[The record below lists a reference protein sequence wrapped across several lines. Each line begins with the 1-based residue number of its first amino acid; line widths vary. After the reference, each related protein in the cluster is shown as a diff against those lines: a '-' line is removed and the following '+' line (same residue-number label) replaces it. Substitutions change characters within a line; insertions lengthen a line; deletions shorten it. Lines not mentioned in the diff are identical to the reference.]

1 MGVVA
6 AKRLVQ
12 QKILEYKMITKNN
25 LIVGIIIVFLLISS
39 NIFPQYIMPEENT
52 EHEGTWLQWPHHYT
66 YGYFYRNSIEDTWIE
81 MTAALITSENVHI
94 VAYNQTEK
102 DRIITLLNDEG
113 ISLTNIDF
121 YIHPNDDVWV
131 RDNGPIFVYDENDDL
146 TILDWGFNGWGN
158 DAPFS
163 NDDLIPSTLAV
174 ELDIPYIDL
183 SAVVLEGGAIEVDGN
198 STLMATRSSITH
210 PSRNPNLTETEIENY
225 FTSYLGITNFI
236 WLDGV
241 YGLEITDMHIDGFMR
256 FAGNNTIVTMN
267 NEDLLYWGLPQSDI
281 DILFSA
287 SNVNGEAYNFVHLPL
302 TQNDVTTTYGNP
314 LNYKGSYCNYYIANS
329 VVLVPHYN
337 DPNDEVA
344 NSIIQNIYPDKTVI
358 GIDVRNLYENG
369 GMIHCVTQQQPIDL
383 NQSSVNNN
391 CIEKV
396 FNCKNYPNPFNPS
409 TTISFSISNDSNVEL
424 SIYNIKGQRVKT
436 LVNNDFDRGNHSV
449 VWNGIDDSGKAVSS
463 GLYLYKLNVNGKT
476 EAVKKCILV
485 K

>member
-163 NDDLIPSTLAV
+163 NDDLIPSTLAA

-198 STLMATRSSITH
+198 STLMATRSSISH
-210 PSRNPNLTETEIENY
+210 PSRNPN
-225 FTSYLGITNFI
+225 
-236 WLDGV
+236 
-241 YGLEITDMHIDGFMR
+241 
-256 FAGNNTIVTMN
+256 
-267 NEDLLYWGLPQSDI
+267 
-281 DILFSA
+281 
-287 SNVNGEAYNFVHLPL
+287 
-302 TQNDVTTTYGNP
+302 
-314 LNYKGSYCNYYIANS
+314 
-329 VVLVPHYN
+329 
-337 DPNDEVA
+337 
-344 NSIIQNIYPDKTVI
+344 
-358 GIDVRNLYENG
+358 
-369 GMIHCVTQQQPIDL
+369 
-383 NQSSVNNN
+383 
-391 CIEKV
+391 
-396 FNCKNYPNPFNPS
+396 
-409 TTISFSISNDSNVEL
+409 
-424 SIYNIKGQRVKT
+424 
-436 LVNNDFDRGNHSV
+436 
-449 VWNGIDDSGKAVSS
+449 
-463 GLYLYKLNVNGKT
+463 
-476 EAVKKCILV
+476 
-485 K
+485 